1 MRSPMRSL
9 TRAAVVGLSAAV
21 LVSPAAALAAPTAH
35 HAAKK
40 HKKKKHKK
48 SKRGKRGPRGLRG
61 LPGAQGP
68 QGPVGPQGA
77 PGNTSVLHY
86 RTTIATAGAAPMATA
101 ANPNTGSPANG
112 NTVVLAT
119 FGPFTLT
126 GNCFQTQSR
135 NTNTGAVTT
144 TTNAVTFLTTSQ
156 AGSSVSD
163 GAGSGTNLSGTFNP
177 GNAVLVG
184 NPAMSVAP
192 GNSPNYA
199 DDGGTAS
206 AYSGDGN
213 TAATFT
219 PTDGTFLRGPAGP
232 ACSFTGTVSLQ

>member
-1 MRSPMRSL
+1 
-9 TRAAVVGLSAAV
+9 
-21 LVSPAAALAAPTAH
+21 
-35 HAAKK
+35 
-40 HKKKKHKK
+40 
-48 SKRGKRGPRGLRG
+48 
-61 LPGAQGP
+61 
-68 QGPVGPQGA
+68 
-77 PGNTSVLHY
+77 
-86 RTTIATAGAAPMATA
+86 MATVV
-101 ANPNTGSPANG
+101 NPNTGSPANG
-112 NTVVLAT
+112 NTVTLAT

-135 NTNTGAVTT
+135 DTTTGAVTT

-156 AGSSVSD
+156 AGSSTSD
-163 GAGSGTNLSGTFNP
+163 AGTGSNLSGTFNP
-177 GNAVLVG
+177 GNQDPVG
-184 NPAMSVAP
+184 NPATSPAP